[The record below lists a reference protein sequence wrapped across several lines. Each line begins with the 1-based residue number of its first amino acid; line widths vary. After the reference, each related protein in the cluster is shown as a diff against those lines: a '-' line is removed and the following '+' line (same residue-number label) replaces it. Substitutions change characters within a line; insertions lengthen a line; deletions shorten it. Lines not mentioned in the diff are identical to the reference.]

1 MKRYVPLAI
10 TFVSGMMIIASFF
23 VPRYP
28 VGEAANTLKNW
39 YMVVAVFAMIL
50 GILNLLKVNFLKM
63 MKKRRGWFYSAV
75 IIFTLLVTVFAG
87 WGGGMEEGS
96 AFDFI
101 FRHFYTPLN
110 ATMFSLLAFFVA
122 SASFRAFRARNL
134 EAGLLLTAAI
144 IVMLGRVPIGKII
157 FPYLPAAQAWIMEI
171 PNTAG
176 QRAIMIGAALGVIA
190 TSLRIIF
197 GIERSYLN

>member
-1 MKRYVPLAI
+1 MKRYIPLAI
-10 TFVSGMMIIASFF
+10 TFLSGMMIIASFY

-28 VGEAANTLKNW
+28 IGEAANTLKNW
-39 YMVVAVFAMIL
+39 YMVVAVFSMIL
-50 GILNLLKVNFLKM
+50 GILNLIRVNSIKI
-63 MKKRRGWFYSAV
+63 MKKRKGWIYSSI
-75 IIFTLLVTVFAG
+75 IIFSLLVTVFAG

-96 AFDFI
+96 AFDYI
-101 FRHFYTPLN
+101 FSHFYTPLN

-134 EAGLLLTAAI
+134 EAGLLLLAAI
-144 IVMLGRVPIGKII
+144 LVMLGRVPIGKMI
-157 FPYLPAAQAWIMEI
+157 FPYLPSVQAWIMEI

-176 QRAIMIGAALGVIA
+176 QRAIMIGAALGVIS